1 MNKLAK
7 YIIIATGIAIVLFS
21 AWYFRSILVCILIAA
36 VLSLIGKPFMKLL
49 GSVKIGKFRLGPA
62 LSAVITIA
70 VLASVL
76 SLFIGFLTPLIGRI
90 FSQMSAINFE
100 EITQK
105 LAAPLYK
112 YNIMLHNMF
121 PTMDAGITIE
131 SMIMDQIQQIVNIDL
146 FTNAVNSI
154 ASFLMHFLVDAFT
167 IVFVTFFFL
176 KDSNTFSNMVLMF
189 VPDKYEEHARRAL
202 RSADNLLVRYFTG
215 ISIEAILITVINTLG
230 LHFIGGVDF
239 QLAVVL
245 AFISGVFNVIPY
257 IGPIAAGAF
266 GTVMG
271 IISHTGDITSGIL
284 CILLIKIALIFFFTH
299 LIDVFVFQPLI
310 YSNSVKAHPLEIFL
324 VILVAGHI
332 GGIMGMLAA
341 IPAYTVL
348 RVFAREFFYGF
359 KLVQKLTDK
368 M

>member
-7 YIIIATGIAIVLFS
+7 YIIIATGIAIVLVS
-21 AWYFRSILVCILIAA
+21 AWYFRSILVCIMISA

-49 GSVKIGKFRLGPA
+49 RSVKIGKFRLGPA

-70 VLASVL
+70 VLASIL
-76 SLFIGFLTPLIGRI
+76 SLFRI

-105 LAAPLYK
+105 LASPLYK

-189 VPDKYEEHARRAL
+189 VPDKYEEHTRRAL

-257 IGPIAAGAF
+257 IGPIAAGDF
-266 GTVMG
+266 GTVM
-271 IISHTGDITSGIL
+271 GDITSGIL
-284 CILLIKIALIFFFTH
+284 GILLIKLALIFFFTH

-332 GGIMGMLAA
+332 RGIMGMLAA